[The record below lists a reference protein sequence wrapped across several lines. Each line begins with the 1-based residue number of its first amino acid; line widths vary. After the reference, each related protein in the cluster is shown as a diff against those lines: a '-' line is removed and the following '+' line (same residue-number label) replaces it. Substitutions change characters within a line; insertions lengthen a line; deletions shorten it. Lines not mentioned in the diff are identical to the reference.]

1 MKFHPLTWMIW
12 TLSAS
17 LVGLLTRNPVY
28 LIILS
33 LVIFSLGRN
42 VAKNRRF
49 PSPIRLYIVITL
61 LTTAMNFVFSRAG
74 STILFQ
80 LPIRGISG
88 PYTLEALAFG
98 AAAGIQIATMLLI
111 MVFFS
116 QVVAPQDILRRTP
129 IGFYPLGVTA
139 SIGFSFAPRI
149 RQSLSDLQEAHQ
161 IRGYSSRGWRDFPK
175 LMTPLVILS
184 LENSLSIAES
194 LVSRGWSR
202 VEYNRWLVLAGWIAI
217 AIGLGGIATGVL
229 SPPFAITAL
238 VFGCGALWFGYRG
251 KNKISRYRPEMWSYP
266 DSLVVGAA
274 LGILAT
280 FLMLTGF
287 VPYLLAFYPF
297 PIFIWPTFSWP
308 IAVAIG
314 LYATPLVVATRD

>member
-17 LVGLLTRNPVY
+17 LVALLTRNPVY

-33 LVIFSLGRN
+33 LIIYSLGRR
-42 VAKNRRF
+42 VAKSRRF
-49 PSPIRLYIVITL
+49 PSTLRLYVAIMLV
-61 LTTAMNFVFSRAG
+61 TTAMNFVFSRAG
-74 STILFQ
+74 ATILFQ
-80 LPIRGISG
+80 LPIRGIGG

-98 AAAGIQIATMLLI
+98 AAAGVQIATVLLI

-149 RQSLSDLQEAHQ
+149 RQSLSDLQEAYQ
-161 IRGYSSRGWRDFPK
+161 IRGYSSRGWRDYHK

-184 LENSLSIAES
+184 LENSIAIAES

-202 VEYNRWLVLAGWIAI
+202 IEYKRGLVLAGWT
-217 AIGLGGIATGVL
+217 AIGMGLGSLALGVL
-229 SPPFAITAL
+229 SVLFALAAVVI
-238 VFGCGALWFGYRG
+238 GCGTLWFGYRG
-251 KNKISRYRPEMWSYP
+251 TSNISRYRPELWSNN
-266 DSLVVGAA
+266 DSLVVGVT

-280 FLMLTGF
+280 FLILAGF
-287 VPYLLAFYPF
+287 APSFLAFYPF
-297 PIFIWPTFSWP
+297 PIFIWPAFSWP
-308 IAVAIG
+308 IAAAIG
-314 LYATPLVVATRD
+314 LFAIPYGVARD